1 MSLRPAVIVDKPGRS
16 QNSSSFFSAATHPTS
31 PKGMHMSVKIF
42 ESAEVQNFLNLA
54 CGLDKAEGNP
64 RVKQIVHRIVSD
76 LFKAIEDLNITP
88 DEYWAGVA
96 YLNRLGTAHEAGL
109 LSPGLGFDRYLDMR
123 MDAEDAAL
131 GVENGTP
138 RTIEG
143 PLYVAG
149 APVEQ
154 GFARLD
160 DGSDPNGK
168 TLIMHGTVRGADG
181 QSVAG
186 AKVEVWHANT
196 KGFYSHFDPTGEQQ
210 PFNMRRTI
218 ITDDQGRYR
227 FQSIVPH
234 GYGCPPDG
242 PTQALLDQL
251 GRHGNRPAHI
261 HFFVT
266 ADGHRKLTTQINIDG
281 DPLVNDDFAYAT
293 REGLVPPVIERN
305 DAESIAAAGLDAPF
319 AEIQFDFA
327 LSALVDGV
335 DNQVVERPR
344 LVGA

>member
-1 MSLRPAVIVDKPGRS
+1 
-16 QNSSSFFSAATHPTS
+16 
-31 PKGMHMSVKIF
+31 MSVQIF
-42 ESAEVQNFLNLA
+42 NTTEVQDFLRLA
-54 CGLDKAEGNP
+54 TGLDQEGGNP
-64 RVKQIVHRIVSD
+64 RTKKIVNRILTD
-76 LFKAIEDLNITP
+76 LFKAIEDLDITS

-96 YLNRLGTAHEAGL
+96 YLNQLGARSEAGL
-109 LSPGLGFDRYLDMR
+109 LSPGLGLDRYFDMR

-160 DGSDPNGK
+160 DGSDKAGH
-168 TLIMHGTVRGADG
+168 TLIMHGTVYAANGKPLPHAT
-181 QSVAG
+181 
-186 AKVEVWHANT
+186 VEVWHANT

-218 ITDDQGRYR
+218 ITDAQGRYK
-227 FQSIVPH
+227 FQSIVPV

-242 PTQALLDQL
+242 PTQALLNQL

-266 ADGHRKLTTQINIDG
+266 AEGHRKLTTQINIDG
-281 DPLVNDDFAYAT
+281 DPLVFDDFAYAT
-293 REGLVPPVIERN
+293 REGLVPPLVEHT
-305 DAESIAAAGLDAPF
+305 DAASIQANGLSGPF
-319 AEIQFDFA
+319 AEIVFDIR
-327 LSALVDGV
+327 LSALVKGV
-335 DNQVVERPR
+335 DNQIVERPR
-344 LVGA
+344 LAA

>member
-1 MSLRPAVIVDKPGRS
+1 MTTR
-16 QNSSSFFSAATHPTS
+16 
-31 PKGMHMSVKIF
+31 IF
-42 ESAEVQNFLNLA
+42 NTPEVQDFLRLA
-54 CGLDKAEGNP
+54 SGLKQDGGNP
-64 RVKQIVHRIVSD
+64 RTKEIIHRILSD
-76 LFKAIEDLNITP
+76 LFKTIEDLNITS

-96 YLNRLGTAHEAGL
+96 YINQLGTRSEAGL
-109 LSPGLGFDRYLDMR
+109 LSPGLGLDRYFDMR

-131 GVENGTP
+131 GVTDGTP

-160 DGSDPNGK
+160 DGSDKQGH
-168 TLIMHGTVRGADG
+168 TLIMHGTVYAADG
-181 QSVAG
+181 KPVSG
-186 AKVEVWHANT
+186 ATVEVWHANT

-218 ITDDQGRYR
+218 VTDADGRYK
-227 FQSIVPH
+227 FQSIVPM

-242 PTQALLDQL
+242 PTQALLNQL

-281 DPLVNDDFAYAT
+281 DPLVYDDFAYAT
-293 REGLVPPVIERN
+293 RDGLVPPLVEQTDEARIKE
-305 DAESIAAAGLDAPF
+305 EGLTGPF
-319 AEIQFDFA
+319 SEIVFDIK
-327 LSALVDGV
+327 LSALVNGV
-335 DNQVVERPR
+335 DNQIVDRPR
-344 LVGA
+344 LAA